1 MTTWYSATTP
11 EQTDRLLAA
20 WSDAPIE
27 DLELCNFLLDVARMQ
42 VEEFAPAI
50 PDSNPIVD
58 AFEEE
63 LGTSTDTTAEV
74 PFNLVYAQL
83 VQAQNLWNAGRAQS
97 DGGVGS
103 EGYSF
108 TPRPL
113 DKTVRSIIRPT
124 SGVPRVF

>member
-50 PDSNPIVD
+50 PDANPIVD

-63 LGTSTDTTAEV
+63 LGTATDPAVGV

-97 DGGVGS
+97 EGVVGS
-103 EGYSF
+103 ERYSF